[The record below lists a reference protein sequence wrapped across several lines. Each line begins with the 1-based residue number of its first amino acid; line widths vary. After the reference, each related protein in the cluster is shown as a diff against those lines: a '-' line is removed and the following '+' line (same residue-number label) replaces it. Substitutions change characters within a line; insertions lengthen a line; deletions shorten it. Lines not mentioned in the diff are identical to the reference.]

1 MYDYQA
7 IIIGFGKA
15 GKTLAAF
22 LAGQGW
28 RVAMVEASAQMYGGT
43 CINIGCIP
51 TKTLVHDAELHG
63 PGEQA
68 FSQAMAR
75 KRQVTGLLR
84 EKNYQNLAGL
94 EPVTVIDGRAEFID
108 PHRIS
113 VQGAAGTQVL
123 SGERIFINTGAV
135 SRWPAIDGLDRSQ
148 RSYDSTGLLQ
158 LTQRPARLGIIG
170 GGYIGLEFASM
181 FAQFGSAVTVFEEA
195 GALLGREDRDMA
207 QAIQQIL
214 SDAGVSFTFNAGVKQ
229 VRDVEGGVEVVHQG
243 GVQSFDA
250 LLVAAG
256 RVPNTAGLQLARAG
270 VETDERGAV
279 RVDAQLRS
287 SVPHIW
293 ALGDVNGGPQFTY
306 ISLDD
311 FRIVRDSLFGAGKRS
326 TADRGAVPY
335 SVFITPSFSRIGLSE
350 DQARQQGRDIAGG
363 GDPARPRV
371 GRHARPA
378 EGGGRC
384 ADRPDPR
391 RGAAV
396 PRCPRD
402 DQHRQNGD
410 GRRAALYPAARS
422 AVYPSDH
429 ERVAQRSVWVDRVKR
444 GERGGA
450 DE

>member
-28 RVAMVEASAQMYGGT
+28 CVAMVEASAQMYGGT

-350 DQARQQGRDIAGG
+350 DQARQQGRDIKVATLPATAIPRARVLGDTRGLLKAVVDAQTGQILGVALLCRDAHEMINIVKTAMDAGL
-363 GDPARPRV
+363 PYTRL
-371 GRHARPA
+371 
-378 EGGGRC
+378 
-384 ADRPDPR
+384 
-391 RGAAV
+391 
-396 PRCPRD
+396 RD
-402 DQHRQNGD
+402 QLFTHPTMSESLNDLFGLI
-410 GRRAALYPAARS
+410 G
-422 AVYPSDH
+422 
-429 ERVAQRSVWVDRVKR
+429 
-444 GERGGA
+444 
-450 DE
+450 

>member
-135 SRWPAIDGLDRSQ
+135 SRRPAIDGLDRSQ

-350 DQARQQGRDIAGG
+350 DQARQQGRDIKVAT
-363 GDPARPRV
+363 
-371 GRHARPA
+371 
-378 EGGGRC
+378 
-384 ADRPDPR
+384 
-391 RGAAV
+391 
-396 PRCPRD
+396 
-402 DQHRQNGD
+402 
-410 GRRAALYPAARS
+410 LPAAAIPRARVLGDTRGLLK
-422 AVYPSDH
+422 AVVDAQTGQILGVALLCRDAH
-429 ERVAQRSVWVDRVKR
+429 EMINIVKTAMDAGLPYTR
-444 GERGGA
+444 LRDQLFTHPTMSESLNDLFGLIG
-450 DE
+450 

>member
-51 TKTLVHDAELHG
+51 TKTLVHDAELYG

-75 KRQVTGLLR
+75 KRQVTDLLR

-94 EPVTVIDGRAEFID
+94 ERVTVIDGRAAFVD

-113 VQGAAGTQVL
+113 VQGAAGMQVL
-123 SGERIFINTGAV
+123 SGERIFINTGAT
-135 SRWPAIDGLDRSQ
+135 SRRPAIDGLERSQ

-207 QAIQQIL
+207 QTIQQIL
-214 SDAGVSFTFNAGVKQ
+214 SDAGVSFMFNAGVKQ

-243 GVQSFDA
+243 GVQRFDA

-256 RVPNTAGLQLARAG
+256 RAPNTAGLQLARAG

-311 FRIVRDSLFGAGKRS
+311 FRIVRDGLFGAGKRS

-350 DQARQQGRDIAGG
+350 EQARQQGRDIKVAT
-363 GDPARPRV
+363 
-371 GRHARPA
+371 
-378 EGGGRC
+378 
-384 ADRPDPR
+384 
-391 RGAAV
+391 
-396 PRCPRD
+396 
-402 DQHRQNGD
+402 
-410 GRRAALYPAARS
+410 LPAAAIPRARVLGDTRGLLK
-422 AVYPSDH
+422 AVVDAQTGQILGVALLCRDAH
-429 ERVAQRSVWVDRVKR
+429 EMINIVKTAMDAGLPYTR
-444 GERGGA
+444 LRDQLFTHPTMSESLNDLFGLIG
-450 DE
+450 

>member
-28 RVAMVEASAQMYGGT
+28 CVAMVEASAQMYGGT

-75 KRQVTGLLR
+75 KRQVTSLLR

-350 DQARQQGRDIAGG
+350 DQARQQGRDIKVAT
-363 GDPARPRV
+363 
-371 GRHARPA
+371 
-378 EGGGRC
+378 
-384 ADRPDPR
+384 
-391 RGAAV
+391 
-396 PRCPRD
+396 
-402 DQHRQNGD
+402 
-410 GRRAALYPAARS
+410 LPAAAIPRARVLGDTRGLLK
-422 AVYPSDH
+422 AVVDAQTGQILGVALLCRDAH
-429 ERVAQRSVWVDRVKR
+429 EMINIVKTAMDAGLPYTR
-444 GERGGA
+444 LRDQLFTHPTMSESLNDLFGLIG
-450 DE
+450 

>member
-94 EPVTVIDGRAEFID
+94 EPVSVIDGRAEFID

-214 SDAGVSFTFNAGVKQ
+214 SDAGVSFTFNAGVNQ

-350 DQARQQGRDIAGG
+350 DQARQQGRDIKVAT
-363 GDPARPRV
+363 
-371 GRHARPA
+371 
-378 EGGGRC
+378 
-384 ADRPDPR
+384 
-391 RGAAV
+391 
-396 PRCPRD
+396 
-402 DQHRQNGD
+402 
-410 GRRAALYPAARS
+410 LPAAAIPRARVLGDTRGLLK
-422 AVYPSDH
+422 AVVDAQTGQILGVALLCRDAH
-429 ERVAQRSVWVDRVKR
+429 EMINIVKTAMDAGLPYTR
-444 GERGGA
+444 LRDQLFTHPTMSESLNDLFGLIG
-450 DE
+450 

>member
-94 EPVTVIDGRAEFID
+94 EQVSVIDGRAEFID

-195 GALLGREDRDMA
+195 DTLLGREDRDMA

-243 GVQSFDA
+243 GVQPFDA

-350 DQARQQGRDIAGG
+350 DQARQQGRDIKVATL
-363 GDPARPRV
+363 PA
-371 GRHARPA
+371 
-378 EGGGRC
+378 
-384 ADRPDPR
+384 
-391 RGAAV
+391 
-396 PRCPRD
+396 
-402 DQHRQNGD
+402 
-410 GRRAALYPAARS
+410 AALPRARVLGDTRGLLK
-422 AVYPSDH
+422 AVVDAQTGQILGVALLCRDAH
-429 ERVAQRSVWVDRVKR
+429 EMINIVKTAMDAELPYTR
-444 GERGGA
+444 LRDQLFTHPTMSESLNDLFGLIG
-450 DE
+450 

>member
-28 RVAMVEASAQMYGGT
+28 CVAMVEASAQMYGGT

-63 PGEQA
+63 PGEQE

-350 DQARQQGRDIAGG
+350 DQARQQGRDIKVAT
-363 GDPARPRV
+363 
-371 GRHARPA
+371 
-378 EGGGRC
+378 
-384 ADRPDPR
+384 
-391 RGAAV
+391 
-396 PRCPRD
+396 
-402 DQHRQNGD
+402 
-410 GRRAALYPAARS
+410 LPAAAIPRARVLGDTRGLLK
-422 AVYPSDH
+422 AVVDAQTGQILGVALLCRDAH
-429 ERVAQRSVWVDRVKR
+429 EMINIVKTAMDAGLPYTR
-444 GERGGA
+444 LRDQLFTHPTMSESLNDLFGLIG
-450 DE
+450 

>member
-84 EKNYQNLAGL
+84 EKNYQNLAGF

-350 DQARQQGRDIAGG
+350 DQARQQGRDIKVAT
-363 GDPARPRV
+363 
-371 GRHARPA
+371 
-378 EGGGRC
+378 
-384 ADRPDPR
+384 
-391 RGAAV
+391 
-396 PRCPRD
+396 
-402 DQHRQNGD
+402 
-410 GRRAALYPAARS
+410 LPAAAIPRARVLGDTRGLLK
-422 AVYPSDH
+422 AVVDAQTGQILGVALLCRDAH
-429 ERVAQRSVWVDRVKR
+429 EMINIVKTAMDAGLPYTR
-444 GERGGA
+444 LRDQLFTHPTMSESLNDLFGLIG
-450 DE
+450 

>member
-94 EPVTVIDGRAEFID
+94 EPGTVIDGRAEFID

-135 SRWPAIDGLDRSQ
+135 SRRPAIDGLDRSQ

-250 LLVAAG
+250 LLVAVG
-256 RVPNTAGLQLARAG
+256 RAPNTAGLQLARAG

-350 DQARQQGRDIAGG
+350 DQARQQGRDIKVAT
-363 GDPARPRV
+363 
-371 GRHARPA
+371 
-378 EGGGRC
+378 
-384 ADRPDPR
+384 
-391 RGAAV
+391 
-396 PRCPRD
+396 
-402 DQHRQNGD
+402 
-410 GRRAALYPAARS
+410 LPAAAIPRARVLGDTRGLLK
-422 AVYPSDH
+422 AVVDAQTGQILGVALLCRDAH
-429 ERVAQRSVWVDRVKR
+429 EMINIVKTAMDAGLPYTR
-444 GERGGA
+444 LRDQLFTHPTMSESLNDLFGVIG
-450 DE
+450 

>member
-113 VQGAAGTQVL
+113 VQSAAGTQVL

-350 DQARQQGRDIAGG
+350 DQARQQGRDIKVAT
-363 GDPARPRV
+363 
-371 GRHARPA
+371 
-378 EGGGRC
+378 
-384 ADRPDPR
+384 
-391 RGAAV
+391 
-396 PRCPRD
+396 
-402 DQHRQNGD
+402 
-410 GRRAALYPAARS
+410 LPAAAIPRARVLGDTRGLLK
-422 AVYPSDH
+422 AVVDAQTGQILGVALLCRDAH
-429 ERVAQRSVWVDRVKR
+429 EMINIVKTAMDAGLPYTR
-444 GERGGA
+444 LRDQLFTHPTMSESLNDLFGLIG
-450 DE
+450 

>member
-135 SRWPAIDGLDRSQ
+135 SRRPAIDGLDRSQ

-350 DQARQQGRDIAGG
+350 DQARQQGRDIKVATLPTAAIPRARVL
-363 GDPARPRV
+363 GDTRGLLKAVVDAQTGQILGVALLCRDAHEMINIVKTAMDV
-371 GRHARPA
+371 GLPYTRL
-378 EGGGRC
+378 
-384 ADRPDPR
+384 
-391 RGAAV
+391 
-396 PRCPRD
+396 RD
-402 DQHRQNGD
+402 QLFTHPTMSESLNDLFGLI
-410 GRRAALYPAARS
+410 G
-422 AVYPSDH
+422 
-429 ERVAQRSVWVDRVKR
+429 
-444 GERGGA
+444 
-450 DE
+450 

>member
-28 RVAMVEASAQMYGGT
+28 CVAMVEASAQMYGGT

-229 VRDVEGGVEVVHQG
+229 VRDVEGGVEVMHQG

-326 TADRGAVPY
+326 MADRGAVPY

-350 DQARQQGRDIAGG
+350 DQARQQGRDIKVAT
-363 GDPARPRV
+363 
-371 GRHARPA
+371 
-378 EGGGRC
+378 
-384 ADRPDPR
+384 
-391 RGAAV
+391 
-396 PRCPRD
+396 
-402 DQHRQNGD
+402 
-410 GRRAALYPAARS
+410 LPAAAIPRARVLGDTRGLLK
-422 AVYPSDH
+422 AVVDAQTGQILGVALLCRDAH
-429 ERVAQRSVWVDRVKR
+429 EMINIVKTAMDAGLPYTR
-444 GERGGA
+444 LRDQLFTHPTMSESLNDLFGLIG
-450 DE
+450 

>member
-84 EKNYQNLAGL
+84 EKNYQNLAEL
-94 EPVTVIDGRAEFID
+94 EQVTVIDGRAEFID

-195 GALLGREDRDMA
+195 DALLGREDRDMA

-214 SDAGVSFTFNAGVKQ
+214 SNAGVSFTFNAGVKQ

-256 RVPNTAGLQLARAG
+256 RAPNTAGLQLARAG

-350 DQARQQGRDIAGG
+350 DQARQQGRDIKVAT
-363 GDPARPRV
+363 
-371 GRHARPA
+371 
-378 EGGGRC
+378 
-384 ADRPDPR
+384 
-391 RGAAV
+391 
-396 PRCPRD
+396 
-402 DQHRQNGD
+402 
-410 GRRAALYPAARS
+410 LPAAAIPRARVLGDTRGLLK
-422 AVYPSDH
+422 AVVDAQTGQILGVALLCRDAH
-429 ERVAQRSVWVDRVKR
+429 EMINIVKTAMDAGLPYTR
-444 GERGGA
+444 LRDQLFTHPTMSESLNDLFGLIG
-450 DE
+450 

>member
-94 EPVTVIDGRAEFID
+94 EQVSVIDGRAEFID

-135 SRWPAIDGLDRSQ
+135 SRRPAIDGLDRSQ

-243 GVQSFDA
+243 GVQPFDA

-350 DQARQQGRDIAGG
+350 DQARQQGRDIKVATL
-363 GDPARPRV
+363 PA
-371 GRHARPA
+371 
-378 EGGGRC
+378 
-384 ADRPDPR
+384 
-391 RGAAV
+391 
-396 PRCPRD
+396 
-402 DQHRQNGD
+402 
-410 GRRAALYPAARS
+410 AALPRARVLGDTRGLLK
-422 AVYPSDH
+422 AVVDAQTGQILGVALLCRDAH
-429 ERVAQRSVWVDRVKR
+429 EMINIVKTAMDAELPYTR
-444 GERGGA
+444 LRDQLFTHPTMSESLNDLFGLIG
-450 DE
+450 

>member
-94 EPVTVIDGRAEFID
+94 EQVTVIDGRAEFID

-135 SRWPAIDGLDRSQ
+135 SRRPAIDGLDRSQ

-350 DQARQQGRDIAGG
+350 DQARQQGRDIKVAT
-363 GDPARPRV
+363 
-371 GRHARPA
+371 
-378 EGGGRC
+378 
-384 ADRPDPR
+384 
-391 RGAAV
+391 
-396 PRCPRD
+396 
-402 DQHRQNGD
+402 
-410 GRRAALYPAARS
+410 LPAAAIPRARVLGDTRGLLK
-422 AVYPSDH
+422 AVVDAQTGQILGVALLCRDAH
-429 ERVAQRSVWVDRVKR
+429 EMINIVKTAMDAGLPYTR
-444 GERGGA
+444 LRDQLFTHPTMSESLNDLFGLIG
-450 DE
+450 

>member
-28 RVAMVEASAQMYGGT
+28 CVAMVEASAQMYGGT

-243 GVQSFDA
+243 GVQSFDT

-350 DQARQQGRDIAGG
+350 DQARQQGRDIKVAT
-363 GDPARPRV
+363 
-371 GRHARPA
+371 
-378 EGGGRC
+378 
-384 ADRPDPR
+384 
-391 RGAAV
+391 
-396 PRCPRD
+396 
-402 DQHRQNGD
+402 
-410 GRRAALYPAARS
+410 LPAAAIPRARVLGDTRGLLK
-422 AVYPSDH
+422 AVVDAQTGQILGVALLCRDAH
-429 ERVAQRSVWVDRVKR
+429 EMINIVKTAMDAGLPYTR
-444 GERGGA
+444 LRDQLFTHPTMSESLNDLFGLIG
-450 DE
+450 

>member
-28 RVAMVEASAQMYGGT
+28 RVAMVEESAQMYGGT

-94 EPVTVIDGRAEFID
+94 EQVTVIDGRAEFID

-135 SRWPAIDGLDRSQ
+135 SRRPAIDGLAHSQ

-158 LTQRPARLGIIG
+158 LTQRPVRLGIIG

-195 GALLGREDRDMA
+195 GVLLGREDRDMA

-243 GVQSFDA
+243 GVQQFDA

-350 DQARQQGRDIAGG
+350 EQARQQGRDIKVAT
-363 GDPARPRV
+363 
-371 GRHARPA
+371 
-378 EGGGRC
+378 
-384 ADRPDPR
+384 
-391 RGAAV
+391 
-396 PRCPRD
+396 
-402 DQHRQNGD
+402 
-410 GRRAALYPAARS
+410 LPAAAIPRARVLGDTRGLLK
-422 AVYPSDH
+422 AVVDAQSGQILGVALLCRDAH
-429 ERVAQRSVWVDRVKR
+429 EMINIVKTAMDAGLPYTR
-444 GERGGA
+444 LRDQLFTHPTMSESLNDLFGLIG
-450 DE
+450 

>member
-28 RVAMVEASAQMYGGT
+28 RVAMVEASTQMYGGT

-94 EPVTVIDGRAEFID
+94 EQVSVIDGRAEFID

-135 SRWPAIDGLDRSQ
+135 SRRPAIDGLDRSQ

-195 GALLGREDRDMA
+195 SALLGREDRDMA

-243 GVQSFDA
+243 GVQPFDA

-350 DQARQQGRDIAGG
+350 DQARQQGRDIKVAT
-363 GDPARPRV
+363 
-371 GRHARPA
+371 
-378 EGGGRC
+378 
-384 ADRPDPR
+384 
-391 RGAAV
+391 
-396 PRCPRD
+396 
-402 DQHRQNGD
+402 
-410 GRRAALYPAARS
+410 LPAAAIPRARVLGDTRGLLK
-422 AVYPSDH
+422 AVVDAQTGQILGVALLCRDAH
-429 ERVAQRSVWVDRVKR
+429 EMINIVKTAMDAGLPYTR
-444 GERGGA
+444 LRDQLFTHPTMSESLNDLFGLIG
-450 DE
+450 

>member
-94 EPVTVIDGRAEFID
+94 EQVSVIDGRAEFID

-135 SRWPAIDGLDRSQ
+135 SRWPAIDGVDRSQ

-195 GALLGREDRDMA
+195 DTLLGREDRDMA

-243 GVQSFDA
+243 GVQPFDA

-350 DQARQQGRDIAGG
+350 DQARQQGRDIKVATL
-363 GDPARPRV
+363 PA
-371 GRHARPA
+371 
-378 EGGGRC
+378 
-384 ADRPDPR
+384 
-391 RGAAV
+391 
-396 PRCPRD
+396 
-402 DQHRQNGD
+402 
-410 GRRAALYPAARS
+410 AALPRARVLGDTRGLLK
-422 AVYPSDH
+422 AVVDAQTGQILGVALLCRDAH
-429 ERVAQRSVWVDRVKR
+429 EMINIVKTAMDAELPYTR
-444 GERGGA
+444 LRDQLFTHPTMSESLNDLFGLIG
-450 DE
+450 

>member
-28 RVAMVEASAQMYGGT
+28 CVAMVEASAQMYGGT

-135 SRWPAIDGLDRSQ
+135 SRRPAIDGLDRSQ

-350 DQARQQGRDIAGG
+350 DQARQQGRDIKVAT
-363 GDPARPRV
+363 
-371 GRHARPA
+371 
-378 EGGGRC
+378 
-384 ADRPDPR
+384 
-391 RGAAV
+391 
-396 PRCPRD
+396 
-402 DQHRQNGD
+402 
-410 GRRAALYPAARS
+410 LPAAAIPRARVLGDTRGLLK
-422 AVYPSDH
+422 AVVDAQTGQILGVALLCRDAH
-429 ERVAQRSVWVDRVKR
+429 EMINIVKMAMDAGLPYTR
-444 GERGGA
+444 LRDQLFTHPTMSESLNDLFGLIG
-450 DE
+450 

>member
-28 RVAMVEASAQMYGGT
+28 RVAMVEESAQMYGGT

-94 EPVTVIDGRAEFID
+94 EQVTVIDGRAEFID

-135 SRWPAIDGLDRSQ
+135 SRRPAIDGLAHSQ
-148 RSYDSTGLLQ
+148 RGYDSTGLLQ
-158 LTQRPARLGIIG
+158 LTQRPVRLGIIG

-195 GALLGREDRDMA
+195 GVLLGREDRDMA

-243 GVQSFDA
+243 GVQQFDA

-350 DQARQQGRDIAGG
+350 EQARQQGRDIKVAT
-363 GDPARPRV
+363 
-371 GRHARPA
+371 
-378 EGGGRC
+378 
-384 ADRPDPR
+384 
-391 RGAAV
+391 
-396 PRCPRD
+396 
-402 DQHRQNGD
+402 
-410 GRRAALYPAARS
+410 LPAAAIPRARVLGDTRGLLK
-422 AVYPSDH
+422 AVVDAQSGQILGVALLCRDAH
-429 ERVAQRSVWVDRVKR
+429 EMINIVKTAMDAGLPYTR
-444 GERGGA
+444 LRDQLFTHPTMSESLNDLFGLIG
-450 DE
+450 

>member
-28 RVAMVEASAQMYGGT
+28 RVAMVEESAQMYGGT

-94 EPVTVIDGRAEFID
+94 EQVTVIDGRAEFID

-135 SRWPAIDGLDRSQ
+135 SRQPAIDGLAHSQ

-195 GALLGREDRDMA
+195 GVLLGREDRDMA

-243 GVQSFDA
+243 GVQQFDA

-350 DQARQQGRDIAGG
+350 EQARQQGRDIKVAT
-363 GDPARPRV
+363 
-371 GRHARPA
+371 
-378 EGGGRC
+378 
-384 ADRPDPR
+384 
-391 RGAAV
+391 
-396 PRCPRD
+396 
-402 DQHRQNGD
+402 
-410 GRRAALYPAARS
+410 LPAAAIPRARVLGDTRGLLK
-422 AVYPSDH
+422 AVVDAQSGQILGVALLCRDAH
-429 ERVAQRSVWVDRVKR
+429 EMINIVKTAMDAGLPYTR
-444 GERGGA
+444 LRDQLFTHPTMSESLNDLFGLIG
-450 DE
+450 

>member
-84 EKNYQNLAGL
+84 EKNYQNLAEL
-94 EPVTVIDGRAEFID
+94 EQVTVIDGRAEFID

-195 GALLGREDRDMA
+195 DALLGREDRDMA

-214 SDAGVSFTFNAGVKQ
+214 SNAGVSFTFNAGVKQ

-256 RVPNTAGLQLARAG
+256 RAPNTAGLQLARAG

-335 SVFITPSFSRIGLSE
+335 SVFIPPSFSRIGLSE
-350 DQARQQGRDIAGG
+350 DQARQQGRDIKVAT
-363 GDPARPRV
+363 
-371 GRHARPA
+371 
-378 EGGGRC
+378 
-384 ADRPDPR
+384 
-391 RGAAV
+391 
-396 PRCPRD
+396 
-402 DQHRQNGD
+402 
-410 GRRAALYPAARS
+410 LPAAAIPRARVLGDTRGLLK
-422 AVYPSDH
+422 AVVDAQTGQILGVALLCRDAH
-429 ERVAQRSVWVDRVKR
+429 EMINIVKTAMDAGLPYTR
-444 GERGGA
+444 LRDQLFTHPTMSESLNDLFGLIG
-450 DE
+450 

>member
-94 EPVTVIDGRAEFID
+94 EPVSVIDGRAEFID

-195 GALLGREDRDMA
+195 NALLGREDRDMA

-243 GVQSFDA
+243 GVQPFDA

-256 RVPNTAGLQLARAG
+256 RVPNTVGLQLARAG

-350 DQARQQGRDIAGG
+350 DQARQQGRDIKVAT
-363 GDPARPRV
+363 
-371 GRHARPA
+371 
-378 EGGGRC
+378 
-384 ADRPDPR
+384 
-391 RGAAV
+391 
-396 PRCPRD
+396 
-402 DQHRQNGD
+402 
-410 GRRAALYPAARS
+410 LPAAAIPRARVLGDTRGLLK
-422 AVYPSDH
+422 AVVDAQTGQILGVALLCRDAH
-429 ERVAQRSVWVDRVKR
+429 EMINIVKTAMDAGLPYTR
-444 GERGGA
+444 LRDQLFTHPTMSESLNDLFGLIG
-450 DE
+450 

>member
-94 EPVTVIDGRAEFID
+94 EQVSVIDGRAEFID

-135 SRWPAIDGLDRSQ
+135 SRRPAIDGLDRSQ

-229 VRDVEGGVEVVHQG
+229 VRDVEGGVEVVHQC
-243 GVQSFDA
+243 GVQPFDA

-350 DQARQQGRDIAGG
+350 DQARQQGRDIKVAT
-363 GDPARPRV
+363 
-371 GRHARPA
+371 
-378 EGGGRC
+378 
-384 ADRPDPR
+384 
-391 RGAAV
+391 
-396 PRCPRD
+396 
-402 DQHRQNGD
+402 
-410 GRRAALYPAARS
+410 LPAAAIPRARVLGDTRGLLK
-422 AVYPSDH
+422 AVVDAQTGQILGVALLCRDAH
-429 ERVAQRSVWVDRVKR
+429 EMINIVKTAMDAGLPYTR
-444 GERGGA
+444 LRDQLFTHPTMSESLNDLFGLIG
-450 DE
+450 

>member
-94 EPVTVIDGRAEFID
+94 EQVTVIDGRAEFID

-135 SRWPAIDGLDRSQ
+135 SRRPAIDGLAHSR

-158 LTQRPARLGIIG
+158 LTQRPVRLGIIG

-195 GALLGREDRDMA
+195 GVLLGREDRDMA

-243 GVQSFDA
+243 GVQQFDA

-350 DQARQQGRDIAGG
+350 EQARQQGRDIKVAT
-363 GDPARPRV
+363 
-371 GRHARPA
+371 
-378 EGGGRC
+378 
-384 ADRPDPR
+384 
-391 RGAAV
+391 
-396 PRCPRD
+396 
-402 DQHRQNGD
+402 
-410 GRRAALYPAARS
+410 LPAAAIPRARVLGDTRGLLK
-422 AVYPSDH
+422 AVVDAQSGQILGVALLCRDAH
-429 ERVAQRSVWVDRVKR
+429 EMINIVKTEMDAGLPYTR
-444 GERGGA
+444 LRDQLFTHPTMSESLNDLFGLIG
-450 DE
+450 

>member
-94 EPVTVIDGRAEFID
+94 EQVSVIDGRAEFID

-195 GALLGREDRDMA
+195 NALLGREDRDMA

-229 VRDVEGGVEVVHQG
+229 VRDVEGGAEVVHQG
-243 GVQSFDA
+243 GVQPFDA

-293 ALGDVNGGPQFTY
+293 ALGT
-306 ISLDD
+306 
-311 FRIVRDSLFGAGKRS
+311 S
-326 TADRGAVPY
+326 TAGRSLPISRWTISALCATACSARVNAARPIAAQCLTRCSSHPASRASASAKIRPGSRGATLR
-335 SVFITPSFSRIGLSE
+335 S
-350 DQARQQGRDIAGG
+350 
-363 GDPARPRV
+363 
-371 GRHARPA
+371 
-378 EGGGRC
+378 
-384 ADRPDPR
+384 
-391 RGAAV
+391 
-396 PRCPRD
+396 PRCRRRRSRAPACWAT
-402 DQHRQNGD
+402 
-410 GRRAALYPAARS
+410 RAAC
-422 AVYPSDH
+422 
-429 ERVAQRSVWVDRVKR
+429 
-444 GERGGA
+444 
-450 DE
+450 

>member
-94 EPVTVIDGRAEFID
+94 EPVSVIDGRAEFID

-350 DQARQQGRDIAGG
+350 DQARQQGRDIKVAT
-363 GDPARPRV
+363 
-371 GRHARPA
+371 
-378 EGGGRC
+378 
-384 ADRPDPR
+384 
-391 RGAAV
+391 
-396 PRCPRD
+396 
-402 DQHRQNGD
+402 
-410 GRRAALYPAARS
+410 LPAAAIPRARVLGDTRGLLK
-422 AVYPSDH
+422 AVVDAQTGQILGVALLCCDAH
-429 ERVAQRSVWVDRVKR
+429 EMINIVKTAMDAGLPYTR
-444 GERGGA
+444 LRDQLFTHPTMSESLNDLFGLIG
-450 DE
+450 

>member
-28 RVAMVEASAQMYGGT
+28 CVAMVEASTQMYGGT

-350 DQARQQGRDIAGG
+350 DQARQQGRDIKVAT
-363 GDPARPRV
+363 
-371 GRHARPA
+371 
-378 EGGGRC
+378 
-384 ADRPDPR
+384 
-391 RGAAV
+391 
-396 PRCPRD
+396 
-402 DQHRQNGD
+402 
-410 GRRAALYPAARS
+410 LPAAAIPRARVLGDTRGLLK
-422 AVYPSDH
+422 AVVDAQTGQILGVALLCRDAH
-429 ERVAQRSVWVDRVKR
+429 EMINIVKTAMDAGLPYTR
-444 GERGGA
+444 LRDQLFTHPTMSESLNDLFGLIG
-450 DE
+450 

>member
-94 EPVTVIDGRAEFID
+94 EPVSVIDGRAEFID

-135 SRWPAIDGLDRSQ
+135 SRWPAIDGLDCSQ

-195 GALLGREDRDMA
+195 DTLLGREDRDMA

-243 GVQSFDA
+243 GVQPFDA

-350 DQARQQGRDIAGG
+350 DQARQQGRDIKVATL
-363 GDPARPRV
+363 PA
-371 GRHARPA
+371 
-378 EGGGRC
+378 
-384 ADRPDPR
+384 
-391 RGAAV
+391 
-396 PRCPRD
+396 
-402 DQHRQNGD
+402 
-410 GRRAALYPAARS
+410 AALPRARVLGDTRGLLK
-422 AVYPSDH
+422 AVVDAQTGQILGVALLCRDAH
-429 ERVAQRSVWVDRVKR
+429 EMINIVKTAMDAELPYTR
-444 GERGGA
+444 LRDQLFTHPTMSESLNDLFGLIG
-450 DE
+450 